1 VNHFGKAAALEEAVM
16 MLARTTFTVLGR
28 ELLALVFILAGLSQ
42 FIDYAETST
51 YLVAYNMSP
60 LFLPTVIALEIVAGL
75 ALAFGFYTR
84 IAATT
89 LGIYALLDTALF
101 MFPPA
106 DMISLVLILVQMTLA
121 GGLIYFATHGGGR
134 VSVDALLARKTQ
146 TLAERPRDAQVWVR
160 CGRDPCQA

>member
-1 VNHFGKAAALEEAVM
+1 M
-16 MLARTTFTVLGR
+16 ILAKTAFTVVGR

-42 FIDYAETST
+42 FIDYAEIST

-60 LFLPTVIALEIVAGL
+60 LFLPTVIALEIVAGF

-89 LGIYALLDTALF
+89 LGVYALLDTAFF
-101 MFPPA
+101 MLPPG
-106 DMISLVLILVQMTLA
+106 DIISLVPILAQIALA

-146 TLAERPRDAQVWVR
+146 STAEPQPYDTTQSWAR
-160 CGRDPCQA
+160 CGRNQRPCQA